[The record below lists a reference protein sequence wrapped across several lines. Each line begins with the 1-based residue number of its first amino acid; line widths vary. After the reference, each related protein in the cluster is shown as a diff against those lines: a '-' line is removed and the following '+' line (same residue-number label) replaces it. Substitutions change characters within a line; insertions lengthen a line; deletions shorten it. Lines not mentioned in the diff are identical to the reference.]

1 MNNQQNSITISGM
14 KFTFITGAILIF
26 ASGCVNNLS
35 AEPANSIILGQ
46 GQIAGEVTQT
56 SVIVQSRLTTAMNE
70 TSEYAEGVEGTG
82 CFEISTSP
90 EFVNS
95 FRTHWLKAE
104 KQNDYIIR
112 AQVAGLQPGTK
123 YFWRVLYGENKDK
136 AGFGRV
142 CRFRTLGGKDE
153 HRKVS
158 LAVVTGMNY
167 ARFHLGK
174 DSYKGEDKKLGYP
187 ALETIL
193 KMKPDFFVGT
203 GDNVYYDHPQGK
215 LAAKSRSQIRKKYHE
230 QFCQQRYIELFAEVP
245 TYWEKDDHDY
255 RYNDCDNTGKTKP
268 SAALGWEIFREQLPV
283 TDPTDETAVTYRTHR
298 INQDLQIWLVEGRDY
313 RSANSMTDGPGKT
326 IWGKEQKHWLKE
338 TLSASDATFKILIS
352 PTPMIGPDDGY
363 KKDNHTNIGG
373 FRYERD
379 EFFRW
384 LKDNSFDKKG
394 FYIVCGD
401 RHWQY
406 HSIDISGF
414 EEFSCGALVDANS
427 RIGRK
432 PGDPKS
438 TDPEDTIKQPYC
450 MQKAS
455 GGFLL
460 ITVEPGENGG
470 CPKAHFDFY
479 NENGM
484 ELYSHTKEGK

>member
-1 MNNQQNSITISGM
+1 M
-14 KFTFITGAILIF
+14 KFTFITYAVLVFI
-26 ASGCVNNLS
+26 SGCANDLS
-35 AEPANSIILGQ
+35 ARRENPIHLTQ

-56 SVIVQSRLTTAMNE
+56 SVIVQSRLTAAVNG
-70 TSEYAEGVEGTG
+70 TSEDIEGTEGVG

-90 EFVNS
+90 DFKNS

-112 AQVAGLQPGTK
+112 SQIVGLRPGTK
-123 YFWRVLYGENKDK
+123 YFWRLLYGKTKEE
-136 AGFGRV
+136 FTSSRI
-142 CRFRTLGGKDE
+142 CQFRTLGGEDE
-153 HRKVS
+153 RRKVS

-167 ARFHLGK
+167 SKFHLGK
-174 DSYKGEDKKLGYP
+174 NSYKGQDKKLGYP

-193 KMKPDFFVGT
+193 KMKPDFFVAT
-203 GDNVYYDHPQGK
+203 GDNVYYDHPQGR
-215 LAAKSRSQIRKKYHE
+215 LAAKSPSQIRKKYHE

-255 RYNDCDNTGKTKP
+255 RYNDCDNTGKTEP
-268 SAALGWEIFREQLPV
+268 SAALGRQMFAEQLPV
-283 TDPTDETAVTYRTHR
+283 IDPTDETAVTYRTHR
-298 INQDLQIWLVEGRDY
+298 INKDLQIWLVEGRDY
-313 RSANSMTDGPGKT
+313 RSANNMTDGSDKT
-326 IWGKEQKHWLKE
+326 IWGKEQKRWLKE
-338 TLSASDATFKILIS
+338 TLSASNANFKILIS
-352 PTPMIGPDDGY
+352 PTPMIGPDDAY

-384 LKDNSFDKKG
+384 LKENGFDKKG
-394 FYIVCGD
+394 FYFVCGD

-438 TDPEDTIKQPYC
+438 TDPQGTIKQPYC
-450 MQKAS
+450 MQQPS

-460 ITVEPGENGG
+460 ITVEPEKNDRL
-470 CPKAHFDFY
+470 PKAHFDFY
-479 NENGM
+479 DENGIK
-484 ELYSHTKEGK
+484 LYSHTKEKK